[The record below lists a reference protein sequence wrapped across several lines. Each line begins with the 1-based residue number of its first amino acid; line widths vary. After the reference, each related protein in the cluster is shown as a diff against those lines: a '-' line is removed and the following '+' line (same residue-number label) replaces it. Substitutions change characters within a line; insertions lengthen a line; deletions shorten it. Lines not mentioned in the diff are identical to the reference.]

1 MVLDGLLSHSESQS
15 HHLQIKDVN
24 SDRLRA
30 SLSATWFVFVV
41 VIALL
46 FGSFLLTPKV
56 TTVGKPVTPRG
67 MLGMFPQEE
76 QTVRHFLEP
85 LSTGLETGEEGS
97 LMALMKTSAWLGYTP
112 PLPSSALT
120 CRSSTPFVHK
130 FLYLGWR
137 SPTGCRTPA
146 ACKKLSD
153 ALEKAKGEPP
163 SSGLF
168 TVQRL
173 VSHHC
178 LGVLLRR
185 ENPLN

>member
-1 MVLDGLLSHSESQS
+1 MVLDGLLSLSESQS

-30 SLSATWFVFVV
+30 SLPVTWFVFVV
-41 VIALL
+41 VITLL

-120 CRSSTPFVHK
+120 CQKSGPFCSQV
-130 FLYLGWR
+130 LILR
-137 SPTGCRTPA
+137 M
-146 ACKKLSD
+146 
-153 ALEKAKGEPP
+153 AKPNGVPN
-163 SSGLF
+163 
-168 TVQRL
+168 TC
-173 VSHHC
+173 C
-178 LGVLLRR
+178 L
-185 ENPLN
+185 